1 MEMALYEQDPRKA
14 VNVMKKIWC
23 LLLVLL
29 LPALSLA
36 EGLTYTQVSL
46 NLGSDVLRIAG
57 AVQLPEGQMAINY
70 HIDAG
75 ESWVEVIAA
84 FDGQGGLLWN
94 HELYAYEEDMY
105 PKERVLAVRGEEIE
119 CVLFDQIAEDDRL
132 HRQET
137 RLSLM
142 GEVLGVEDSGMVPLA
157 EKATVYHCGNF
168 LVERYFGDY
177 SEPETLVT
185 ITHLPTG
192 NVRQYEMII
201 GRGNFHAFGDRL
213 LYIRHGD
220 EGLWLFD
227 EKGDMLAENAPL
239 PFAGRNPVVAFSAQD
254 EQRLYLFS
262 WDDGDYSTQESG
274 YMVYPVD
281 AEMNI
286 QEPLCSF
293 SLGSVEPREDV
304 FMLDLVKS
312 LSQPVRC
319 GEGFLLL
326 AMHPWVWQE
335 PLAYDLCYLSMD
347 GTVTVL
353 ETIAQ
358 ADDDQVLLLPGEK
371 TGTARLIL
379 RSGDGYVQRIYGE

>member
-1 MEMALYEQDPRKA
+1 M
-14 VNVMKKIWC
+14 MKRILC

-36 EGLTYTQVSL
+36 EGMTYTQAL
-46 NLGSDVLRIAG
+46 LDLGDDVLRIAG
-57 AVQLPEGQMAINY
+57 AVQLSEGQIAINY

-75 ESWVEVIAA
+75 ESWVESIAA
-84 FDGQGGLLWN
+84 FDGQGSLLWN
-94 HELYAYEEDMY
+94 HELYAYEADMY
-105 PKERVLAVRGEEIE
+105 PKERVLTVRGEEIE
-119 CVLFDQIAEDDRL
+119 CVLYDQIVSDDDRL

-137 RLSLM
+137 RLSLT

-177 SEPETLVT
+177 MDDVTPVT
-185 ITHLPTG
+185 ITHLPAG

-201 GRGNFHAFGDRL
+201 GTGNFHAFGDRL
-213 LYIRHGD
+213 MYIRRGSEEG

-227 EKGDMLAENAPL
+227 EKGEMLAENAPL
-239 PFAGRNPVVAFSAQD
+239 PFEGQVSAAPFSAQD
-254 EQRLYLFS
+254 EQCLYLFS
-262 WDDGDYSTQESG
+262 WDNGGQGAQECF
-274 YMVYPVD
+274 YTVYPVD
-281 AEMNI
+281 ADMNI
-286 QEPLCSF
+286 REPLCSF
-293 SLGSVEPREDV
+293 TLGSVEPREDV
-304 FMLDLVKS
+304 FMADLAKS

-326 AMHPWVWQE
+326 AIHPWVWQE

-347 GTVTVL
+347 GALTVL

-358 ADDDQVLLLPGEK
+358 ADNDQVLLLPGEK
-371 TGTARLIL
+371 AGTARLIL

>member
-1 MEMALYEQDPRKA
+1 MALYEQYPRKA
-14 VNVMKKIWC
+14 VSVMKKILC
-23 LLLVLL
+23 LLLVFL

-36 EGLTYTQVSL
+36 EGLTYTQAPL
-46 NLGSDVLRIAG
+46 DLGDDVLRIAG
-57 AVQLPEGQMAINY
+57 AVQLPEGQIAINY

-75 ESWVEVIAA
+75 ESWVEAIAA
-84 FDGQGGLLWN
+84 FDGQGSLLWN
-94 HELYAYEEDMY
+94 HELYAYEADMY
-105 PKERVLAVRGEEIE
+105 PKVRVLTVRGEEIE
-119 CVLFDQIAEDDRL
+119 CVLYDQIASDDDRL

-137 RLSLM
+137 RLSLT

-177 SEPETLVT
+177 SEPETQVA

-201 GRGNFHAFGDRL
+201 GTGNFHAFGDRL
-213 LYIRHGD
+213 MYIRHWSEEG

-227 EKGDMLAENAPL
+227 EKDDMLAENGPL
-239 PFAGRNPVVAFSAQD
+239 PFAGDAVPFSAQD

-262 WDDGDYSTQESG
+262 WDNGGQGAQECF
-274 YMVYPVD
+274 YTVYPVD

-286 QEPLCSF
+286 LEPLCSF
-293 SLGSVEPREDV
+293 TLGSVEPREDV
-304 FMLDLVKS
+304 FMADLAKS
-312 LSQPVRC
+312 LNQPVRC

-326 AMHPWVWQE
+326 AIHPWVWQE
-335 PLAYDLCYLSMD
+335 PLAYDLCYLEMD

-358 ADDDQVLLLPGEK
+358 ADNDQVLLLPGEK
-371 TGTARLIL
+371 AGTARLIL